1 MLDPLLALAAV
12 WHLAES
18 LQANFKVAIVP
29 HPDASSCETLGS
41 RPSTNV
47 RRVPGEEFVR
57 WPNQVGANGIVC

>member
-1 MLDPLLALAAV
+1 MFDPLLALAAV
-12 WHLAES
+12 WSLAKN
-18 LQANFKVAIVP
+18 LQSNFKVAIVP

-47 RRVPGEEFVR
+47 HRVPGERFVH